1 MEQSHIL
8 NLLIAGSDSTVP
20 VTASASYITSYA
32 SLDDGAFS
40 VCNDQNMVL
49 DATTVNTDDRV
60 AQYGIRLVGRYG
72 TKLVYSDLIEQND
85 IITAKGIE
93 TSAAA
98 EQITFIGY
106 TGTTNSIAVVNDNVY
121 KLNIQVENLN
131 RTGRGNP
138 FPIDLMYRSDA
149 SATQTSVAFGIM
161 GNLIPA
167 LAAQPEDCIKAELI
181 NSAAVTAANGTKTG
195 QETTVVQG
203 SKFVTFETDL
213 GYAAA
218 GATVVVGDLLRIGT
232 IGGGTALTS
241 SVYKV
246 VALTSATVVELD
258 RPVLEASG
266 TYDDVGGTSDLE
278 VIPAASI
285 GNYGIRLTGVA
296 PTWILGKRP
305 WNKYI
310 FKVSLGDFGSTIVT
324 ESTRAALGKGLENQ
338 IRDLEWFV
346 NGEGGEKYRG
356 DYMYN
361 AYTSRVEASATYKQ
375 ISLTWA
381 SKSRSE
387 SIGGPGHNPKQLII
401 ALHSTADNNDAN
413 DIIIDVLEAY
423 TGVELLASY

>member
-20 VTASASYITSYA
+20 VTAGAAYITSYT

-49 DATTVNTDDRV
+49 DATTVLTDDRV
-60 AQYGIRLVGRYG
+60 SQYGIRLVGRYG
-72 TKLVYSDLIEQND
+72 TKLVYSDLIKQDD

-106 TGTTNSIAVVNDNVY
+106 TGSANSIAVINDNVY
-121 KLNIQVENLN
+121 NLNIQVETIG

-138 FPIDLMYRSDA
+138 YPIDIAYKSDSA
-149 SATQTSVAFGIM
+149 ATQTEVAFGLM
-161 GNLIPA
+161 ELLIKT
-167 LAAQPEDCIKAELI
+167 LAKNAEACIKAELI
-181 NSAAVTAANGTKTG
+181 NSAAVTAANGTKTA
-195 QETTVVQG
+195 QETTVVQY

-213 GYAAA
+213 QYAAA
-218 GATVVVGDLLRIGT
+218 GATVAVGDLLRIGSVA
-232 IGGGTALTS
+232 GGTALTS

-296 PTWILGKRP
+296 PTWVLGKRP
-305 WNKYI
+305 WSKYT
-310 FKVSLGDFGSTIVT
+310 FKVGLTNFGATVVT

-338 IRDLEWFV
+338 IRDLEWFTQ
-346 NGEGGEKYRG
+346 GEGGAKYRA
-356 DYMYN
+356 DWASN
-361 AYTSRVEASATYKQ
+361 SYTSRVEASGTYKQ

-381 SKSRSE
+381 SGSRSE

>member
-20 VTASASYITSYA
+20 VTAAAAYITSYA

-49 DATTVNTDDRV
+49 DATTVLTDDRV
-60 AQYGIRLVGRYG
+60 SQYGIRLVGRYD
-72 TKLVYSDLIEQND
+72 TKLVYSDLIKQED

-98 EQITFIGY
+98 EQITYIGY
-106 TGTTNSIAVVNDNVY
+106 NGSANSIAVVNDNVY
-121 KLNIQVENLN
+121 KLNIQVESLN

-149 SATQTSVAFGIM
+149 AATQTSVTFGIM

-167 LAAQPEDCIKAELI
+167 LAKQPESCMTAKVL
-181 NSAAVTAANGTKTG
+181 NSAAVTAANGTKAG

-218 GATVVVGDLLRIGT
+218 GALVVVGDLLRIGG
-232 IGGGTALTS
+232 IGAGTALTS

-246 VALTSATVVELD
+246 VALTSTTVVELD

-285 GNYGIRLTGVA
+285 GNYGIKLTGVA
-296 PTWILGKRP
+296 PTWKLGKRP
-305 WNKYI
+305 WNKYM

-338 IRDLEWFV
+338 IKDLEWFV
-346 NGEGGEKYRG
+346 NGEDGSKYRG
-356 DYMYN
+356 DYMYE
-361 AYTSRVEASATYKQ
+361 AYTSRVEASGTYKQ
-375 ISLTWA
+375 ISITWA